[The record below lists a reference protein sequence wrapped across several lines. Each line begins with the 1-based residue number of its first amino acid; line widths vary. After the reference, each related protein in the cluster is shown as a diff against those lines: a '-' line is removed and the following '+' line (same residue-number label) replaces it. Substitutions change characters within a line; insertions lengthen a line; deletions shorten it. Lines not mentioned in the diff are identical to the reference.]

1 MTVTSNARSHVRS
14 NVRANVRPNRRGGIS
29 AGAKPLPTN
38 FSCVDPE
45 QAKVLFAYVDGSDKT
60 ANKEA
65 ATAHLGLC
73 FYCKEKLAR
82 ERQLDLALLKEFGI

>member
-1 MTVTSNARSHVRS
+1 MSPSKQV
-14 NVRANVRPNRRGGIS
+14 GIS
-29 AGAKPLPTN
+29 ARPKPLPTH

-45 QAKVLFAYVDGSDKT
+45 QAKILFAYVDNKNGT

-73 FYCKEKLAR
+73 LYCQEKLAR
-82 ERQLDLALLKEFGI
+82 KRLDLALLKEFGIR